1 VSIKRQ
7 HPISIAAYTKR
18 KFWLLLIPLVRNLFA
33 LDFDFFR
40 LVGSSLS
47 DLFFVAAVLAYAFL
61 QYRTTFYQFGGDAL
75 HIKSGI
81 IFRSDYSLEYR
92 LICTAAVT
100 EEFFFRPFGASVLS
114 VESEAK
120 SAFNKRRA
128 ADITLIIKSCEA
140 VRFIGKLRAENNTNH
155 ARLRFGAPRSSLILF
170 SFLFSNALA
179 SGVYLAVLFYQS
191 FNILGKTLES
201 YFIDTFNNVNRVMND
216 FINGIPSY
224 AVIAVI
230 VVVCG
235 FGFSFVSNLLRY
247 MNFRVFRKG
256 KIITVGSGYFSKRLI
271 FINTDFVNYADF
283 RQNLIM
289 KLIGVYSLHVGIIG
303 YGKRRGEIP
312 VFIPLAEKNEL
323 GAAIKMFLPGFAGKR
338 SEAADFT
345 IPQSPSFILYMWLP
359 AVLCSVFTISF
370 FVLINI
376 FPKFSAL
383 ILFVFLMA
391 EIPSIAFLIACFTE
405 YKTSGIS
412 DKNGFFEIKYRKFW
426 SFHYVI
432 TNRSKIVKIN
442 RYTSRYY
449 RRHHIANT
457 YIMTR
462 GERGMT
468 HRLRGGPEGVVF

>member
-1 VSIKRQ
+1 
-7 HPISIAAYTKR
+7 
-18 KFWLLLIPLVRNLFA
+18 LLIPLIRSLFA
-33 LDFDFFR
+33 VDFDFFK
-40 LVGSSLS
+40 LFGSSLS
-47 DLFFVAAVLAYAFL
+47 DLLFVLAVLIYAFL
-61 QYRTTFYQFGGDAL
+61 QYRTTYYEFTEIGV

-81 IFRSDYSLEYR
+81 VFHADYSVDYA
-92 LICTAAVT
+92 LICTAAVN
-100 EEFFFRPFGASVLS
+100 EEFLLRPFGAAILS

-128 ADITLIIKSCEA
+128 ADITLIIPSCEA
-140 VRFIGKLRAENNTNH
+140 VRFIGKLRSTHKSNN

-201 YFIDTFNNVNRVMND
+201 YFIDTFNYAQRIMND
-216 FINGIPSY
+216 FVSGIPSY
-224 AVIAVI
+224 AVIVLIVI
-230 VVVCG
+230 VCG
-235 FGFSFVSNLLRY
+235 FGFSFISNLLRY

-256 KIITVGSGYFSKRLI
+256 KIVTVGSGYFSKRLI

-289 KLIGVYSLHVGIIG
+289 KPLGIYSLHVGIIG

-323 GAAIKMFLPGFAGKR
+323 GAAIKMFLPDFAEKR
-338 SEAADFT
+338 AAPEDFT
-345 IPQSPSFILYMWLP
+345 VPQKKSYILYMWLP
-359 AVLCSVFTISF
+359 VLLFVIFAIAF

-376 FPKFSAL
+376 FPKFSKL

-391 EIPSIAFLIACFTE
+391 EIPAAAFIAACATE
-405 YKTSGIS
+405 YKSSGIAE
-412 DKNGFFEIKYRKFW
+412 KNGYFEIKYRRIW

-442 RYTSRYY
+442 RYTSGYY
-449 RRHHIANT
+449 RRNHIANT

-468 HRLRGGPEGVVF
+468 HRLRGGPEAVVF